1 MKTVWQIILTLVFYA
16 WLFLSLFL
24 LWRIWLNSV
33 KVIQQAQSTLFAV
46 AMKSADAAQKA
57 AEAASFLAREKPP

>member
-1 MKTVWQIILTLVFYA
+1 
-16 WLFLSLFL
+16 L

-46 AMKSADAAQKA
+46 AMKSANAAEKA
-57 AEAASFLAREKPP
+57 AEAASILAREKPP